1 MIAVRRV
8 AQLAIVGALALSTI
22 ACTCP
27 GPITLDQVFLL
38 EATPG
43 DDGGLADAGGL
54 PDAGGVPDAGGQADA
69 GSYQPS
75 TLDCMALAIGC
86 VPGGQCR
93 PACDCVLARDDVNA
107 VQLESCTLLTGAGPP
122 EVEVRYQQTVFCG
135 GF

>member
-1 MIAVRRV
+1 MIVVRCV
-8 AQLAIVGALALSTI
+8 AQVAIVGALALSTI

-43 DDGGLADAGGL
+43 DGGGLADAGGL
-54 PDAGGVPDAGGQADA
+54 PDG
-69 GSYQPS
+69 GSYQPWP
-75 TLDCMALAIGC
+75 LDCTAMAIGC
-86 VPGGQCR
+86 VPGVQCR
-93 PACDCVLARDDVNA
+93 PACECVLARDDVN
-107 VQLESCTLLTGAGPP
+107 VVRLESCTLLTGAGPP